1 MARLAAREP
10 TAVLVV
16 AAWLHGT
23 PPQVAARITYTLDA
37 TQPEPEREVVTVSG
51 VDEIAAVV
59 RRWLDDLSRPAA
71 PVTGP

>member
-23 PPQVAARITYTLDA
+23 PPRVAARITYTHDVSR
-37 TQPEPEREVVTVSG
+37 PEREVVTASG
-51 VDEIAAVV
+51 MDEITAVV
-59 RRWLDDLSRPAA
+59 RRWLDDVGGRAPEGGAA
-71 PVTGP
+71 A

>member
-23 PPQVAARITYTLDA
+23 PPRVAARITYTHDV
-37 TQPEPEREVVTVSG
+37 TRPEREVVAASG

-59 RRWLDDLSRPAA
+59 RRWLDDVAGRASESEVGA
-71 PVTGP
+71 

>member
-23 PPQVAARITYTLDA
+23 PPRVAARISDPHDVTR
-37 TQPEPEREVVTVSG
+37 PEREVVAASG
-51 VDEIAAVV
+51 VDEITAVV
-59 RRWLDDLSRPAA
+59 RRWLDDVAGRA
-71 PVTGP
+71 PEGGVGA